1 MSDEIIEVIIS
12 ADGGVKISGVGF
24 SGSACEA
31 ATRAL
36 EEALGRTVESHRTSE
51 FYEADKLKVA
61 R

>member
-1 MSDEIIEVIIS
+1 MDEIIEVVIDK
-12 ADGGVKISGVGF
+12 DGGVKISGFGF
-24 SGSACEA
+24 SGAACEA

-36 EEALGRTVESHRTSE
+36 EEALGRTVESPRTSE

>member
-1 MSDEIIEVIIS
+1 MDEIIEVVIDK
-12 ADGGVKISGVGF
+12 DGGVKISGVGF
-24 SGSACEA
+24 SGAACEA